1 MTAFSGG
8 GGNNRAEHQKCSRTC
23 VWREEQKKR
32 CPQTHPSWSAA
43 APSAGS
49 GWPGLG
55 SHRPCALSCG
65 WTAGPQTR
73 RPRRHPPDRW
83 RGWCARSRRCRDGR
97 RRANSQH
104 HVFHYML
111 ELGSAAVGSL
121 FKYWPRVRCKV
132 VLHSLLVHREQAGVL
147 GRPGEGAAALLVL
160 SCREKNNKENFN
172 LHSHREWERE
182 RLRSETD
189 LSGRAPECDRWTAC
203 DRSSLPSAGG
213 FPSCAAATF
222 ASANNNFN
230 PRLWKADQQHLFCVR
245 LCVCTWCRLPLL
257 GSGRFWR
264 PGQTLPPGRWKKK
277 KQKNTSVMLYFPA
290 VGGSVEQ
297 WVLTSCWVTCS
308 TRVAKLMSSFSRL
321 SYMYLTSFGMV
332 SVSVSDSN
340 S

>member
-1 MTAFSGG
+1 MG
-8 GGNNRAEHQKCSRTC
+8 Q
-23 VWREEQKKR
+23 
-32 CPQTHPSWSAA
+32 
-43 APSAGS
+43 
-49 GWPGLG
+49 
-55 SHRPCALSCG
+55 
-65 WTAGPQTR
+65 
-73 RPRRHPPDRW
+73 
-83 RGWCARSRRCRDGR
+83 
-97 RRANSQH
+97 
-104 HVFHYML
+104 
-111 ELGSAAVGSL
+111 LGSASVGSL

-132 VLHSLLVHREQAGVL
+132 VLHSLLVHGEQAGVL

-160 SCREKNNKENFN
+160 SCREKKQQ
-172 LHSHREWERE
+172 REFQFSFELEMNSTESETE

-230 PRLWKADQQHLFCVR
+230 PLLLKADPQHLFCVC
-245 LCVCTWCRLPLL
+245 LCACTWCRLPLP

-264 PGQTLPPGRWKKK
+264 PGQMLPPGRWKKK
-277 KQKNTSVMLYFPA
+277 TNKNTSVKLYFPA

-297 WVLTSCWVTCS
+297 WALTSCWVTCS